1 MGNSCRAS
9 CGKRLG
15 HGDDR
20 ECPVHWLH
28 NVVLD
33 KTSNVDAVPYE
44 LVHVLTRKSYAS
56 AELNLIISGKSSGRN
71 TFDRID

>member
-1 MGNSCRAS
+1 M
-9 CGKRLG
+9 
-15 HGDDR
+15 
-20 ECPVHWLH
+20 HWLH